1 MLTETQKTALQGT
14 GFLLF
19 EDLFT
24 EADMAP
30 LKAEFGAVV
39 EREAKR
45 LLQEGTLSDLYADEP
60 FDRRLAKIALQ
71 APEAAAAL
79 QNRAHKGEALFQFM
93 KHPKI
98 LDRVEALVGPDILC
112 HPSYNVHPRL
122 PGGQTVA
129 HQDAGYYLPEGDETL
144 IMACLIPL
152 ADTTLENGCLWV
164 ARGLHKEGILRY
176 EWCNGLYMLPEE
188 VPEAKRE
195 PLPMRAGSMVMFNS
209 MVPHGSLVNE
219 TDTVR
224 WSMDLRYQAMGL
236 PTGRWFVPGF
246 VARCRS
252 NPALETPDCKA
263 WVADIERV
271 RKEAEGQPERPRIRW
286 ANAPKKYR

>member
-39 EREAKR
+39 EREAQR
-45 LLQEGTLSDLYADEP
+45 LFQEGTLSDLYADEP
-60 FDRRLAKIALQ
+60 FDLRLAKIALEV
-71 APEAAAAL
+71 PEAAAAL

-129 HQDAGYYLPEGDETL
+129 HHEVRVRDDLPVPQARSQGRRHDAKQRDPSE
-144 IMACLIPL
+144 
-152 ADTTLENGCLWV
+152 
-164 ARGLHKEGILRY
+164 
-176 EWCNGLYMLPEE
+176 
-188 VPEAKRE
+188 
-195 PLPMRAGSMVMFNS
+195 
-209 MVPHGSLVNE
+209 
-219 TDTVR
+219 
-224 WSMDLRYQAMGL
+224 
-236 PTGRWFVPGF
+236 
-246 VARCRS
+246 
-252 NPALETPDCKA
+252 
-263 WVADIERV
+263 ERV
-271 RKEAEGQPERPRIRW
+271 HHQQHRRDGHQSDKLNRELDQAHREELL
-286 ANAPKKYR
+286 